1 MPVAVGTRIHALSW
15 RSFELDRMHLVTI
28 ETAEGRV
35 AQRSATTPR
44 QVEIL
49 RKLDI
54 AEPARFYDFKLPS
67 PVA

>member
-1 MPVAVGTRIHALSW
+1 LGPAKPGVVGHARRRGELSRAVRPEHQ
-15 RSFELDRMHLVTI
+15 DPD
-28 ETAEGRV
+28 

>member
-1 MPVAVGTRIHALSW
+1 MQCD
-15 RSFELDRMHLVTI
+15 LDRMHIVTR

-35 AQRSATTPR
+35 AQRSATAPR

-54 AEPARFYDFKLPS
+54 AEPARFYDSELPS
-67 PVA
+67 RVT